1 MGTHPIFESD
11 FDCLTEIK
19 MACVV
24 PRNFRLLEEL
34 EEGQKGGSSDGTV
47 SWGLANDDD
56 MSLTEWNATI
66 LAPLRTPFENKIY
79 MLKVTCGPDYPAV
92 GPSVQFLS
100 KINLTFVNQQ
110 SGKVEYN
117 RIPSLKTW
125 HSNYTMKTVLNEIR
139 RQMCDK
145 AQFKLK
151 QPPEGASFM

>member
-1 MGTHPIFESD
+1 
-11 FDCLTEIK
+11 

-34 EEGQKGGSSDGTV
+34 EEGQKGGNSDGTV

-66 LAPLRTPFENKIY
+66 LGPLRTPFENKIY
-79 MLKVTCGPDYPAV
+79 TLKVTCGKDYPMV
-92 GPSVQFLS
+92 GPTVQFLS
-100 KINLTFVNQQ
+100 KVNLTFVNQ
-110 SGKVEYN
+110 SNGKVELSK
-117 RIPSLKTW
+117 IGTLKTW
-125 HSNYTMKTVLNEIR
+125 NSNYTMKTVLNEIR

-145 AQFKLK
+145 SQFKLK